1 MRCSTS
7 AAPRPRRDRSARS
20 APPSAR
26 RWRPAEALRG
36 RRALLACASACA
48 LRRRASHRTRRDAQR
63 GGRARCAAIAARGTA
78 EGAAKR
84 SARPA
89 PPVARGWR
97 RRPRQRLDAQGACSE
112 GSGTGVVSTSA
123 RAQGCT
129 ARPTRSRLQVASPAA
144 GRHTAIGC
152 TCCGAVGVAR
162 GRRAAA
168 AQGQRLRS
176 ADRAG
181 ERGVFSEQLHDA
193 VGQPGSEARARVGA
207 HEVAGERRACVSKAA
222 ESATSAWAHGRTTAS
237 RWAPRDSVAQK
248 ATALQP
254 LSDML
259 ARRQSR

>member
-7 AAPRPRRDRSARS
+7 AAPRPRRDRTARS

-112 GSGTGVVSTSA
+112 GSGTGVVSISA

-144 GRHTAIGC
+144 QIGQ
-152 TCCGAVGVAR
+152 THGDRVYMLR
-162 GRRAAA
+162 RRRRRAWPPSRRGVGPTAE
-168 AQGQRLRS
+168 
-176 ADRAG
+176 
-181 ERGVFSEQLHDA
+181 ERGSGRGA
-193 VGQPGSEARARVGA
+193 GS
-207 HEVAGERRACVSKAA
+207 
-222 ESATSAWAHGRTTAS
+222 
-237 RWAPRDSVAQK
+237 
-248 ATALQP
+248 LQ
-254 LSDML
+254 
-259 ARRQSR
+259 